1 MTGPWSC
8 PTANEGR
15 LEPTNQP
22 TSAQQ
27 LPCRNGTRK
36 ANHWITPGARR
47 HVAVLPGG
55 VSVTSALHQSRCLS
69 R

>member
-15 LEPTNQP
+15 LEPTDQA

-27 LPCRNGTRK
+27 LPYRNGTRM
-36 ANHWITPGARR
+36 ANHRITPGARR
-47 HVAVLPGG
+47 FVAVLPGG
-55 VSVTSALHQSRCLS
+55 VSVTSALHQSRCLC